1 MNKKKTVSQLVQEV
15 LEQLQQQGYTAYTVK
30 VYKRCYSGLEA
41 YVIEN
46 EIEEYSEEV
55 ALNYLEAGFGLK
67 LNGFYETATRKIR
80 DAMHRLMILWHYQQY
95 GTVDFIV
102 KKRKKSFLCPEE
114 FKDEYSSFRSHCDR
128 KKYSVLGLITLLNHV
143 HKFLLFLAHNGIS
156 KIKDIQG
163 FQLSQF
169 VSMLMGYSQR
179 HVASIVSSVNGFL
192 RLMFEEGYLTSE
204 VWELMP
210 KMKSSRNAFLPP
222 SWKKED
228 VLRLLTAIDRGNP
241 SGKRDY
247 ALLVLVVRLGLRAS
261 DIRNLKLNNLDWN
274 KKKIEFLQKKTRQT
288 LELPLL
294 DDVGW
299 ALIDY
304 LKNGRPR
311 TRTEIIFVNHKA
323 PYGPFKETNGM
334 MHILRKYMS
343 FAGLE
348 IPENEHCGL
357 HSLRSTLART
367 MLESGTPLP
376 VISDVLGH
384 ESLQSTSIYLKID
397 LQGLRKCA
405 IDPEEVFSYV
415 S

>member
-15 LEQLQQQGYTAYTVK
+15 LEQLQQQGYSAFWIKT
-30 VYKRCYSGLEA
+30 YKKCYSGLEA
-41 YVIEN
+41 YIIGN

-55 ALNYLEAGFGLK
+55 ALNYLEAVFGLK
-67 LNGFYETATRKIR
+67 LNGFYETATQKIR
-80 DAMHRLMILWHYQQY
+80 DAMHCLMILWHYQQY

-102 KKRKKSFLCPEE
+102 KKKKKPFLCPEA
-114 FKDEYSSFRSHCDR
+114 FKVEYSSFRSHCDR
-128 KKYSVLGLITLLNHV
+128 KKYSVLGLITLLSHI
-143 HKFLLFLAHNGIS
+143 HKFLLFLAHNGLS
-156 KIKDIQG
+156 NLKDIQG

-179 HVASIVSSVNGFL
+179 HVATIVSSVNGFL
-192 RLMFEEGYLTSE
+192 RLMFEEGHLSNE
-204 VWELMP
+204 VWQLMP
-210 KMKSSRNAFLPP
+210 KVKSSRNAFLPS

-241 SGKRDY
+241 LGKRDY
-247 ALLVLVVRLGLRAS
+247 ALLLLVVRLGLRAS

-274 KKKIEFLQKKTRQT
+274 KKKIEFLQKKTSQT

-311 TRTEIIFVNHKA
+311 TRTEVIFINHKA

-334 MHILRKYMS
+334 MQILRKYMS

-348 IPENEHCGL
+348 IPKNEHRGL